1 MSNKQKAE
9 QALAMIAAL
18 QTILDKLPEN
28 SVGEEGSSHGAEE
41 LPDIKDPTHQ
51 LFVGPLDQH
60 SLAGLFT
67 SIRIIHDMHKRAPG
81 A

>member
-1 MSNKQKAE
+1 MGNQRKAE

-28 SVGEEGSSHGAEE
+28 SMGEEGSSQGDNG
-41 LPDIKDPTHQ
+41 LPNIKDPTHQ

-67 SIRIIHDMHKRAPG
+67 SIRIIHTIHKAAP
-81 A
+81 AA

>member
-1 MSNKQKAE
+1 MSNDRKAD

-18 QTILDKLPEN
+18 QTILDKLPE
-28 SVGEEGSSHGAEE
+28 SSDGDDDAGPGDGDGQAE
-41 LPDIKDPTHQ
+41 IKNPTHQ

-67 SIRIIHDMHKRAPG
+67 SIRIIHNIHNERE
-81 A
+81 

>member
-1 MSNKQKAE
+1 
-9 QALAMIAAL
+9 MIAAL
-18 QTILDKLPEN
+18 QTILDKLPEG
-28 SVGEEGSSHGAEE
+28 SEGEEGRSDTSEDDQ
-41 LPDIKDPTHQ
+41 PDIKDPTHQ

-67 SIRIIHDMHKRAPG
+67 SIRIIHNIHNVRKAGPE